1 MVVDWP
7 TTLLRVDRQEL
18 GANFRGLVGVRRRA
32 GVGENGLERM
42 GGRAWTRTAEPEG
55 PADPAGF
62 FDPQGDQLR

>member
-1 MVVDWP
+1 MVVDRP

-18 GANFRGLVGVRRRA
+18 GDNFRRLVGVRRRA

-42 GGRAWTRTAEPEG
+42 DGRAWTRTAEPEG
-55 PADPAGF
+55 PADPAGL